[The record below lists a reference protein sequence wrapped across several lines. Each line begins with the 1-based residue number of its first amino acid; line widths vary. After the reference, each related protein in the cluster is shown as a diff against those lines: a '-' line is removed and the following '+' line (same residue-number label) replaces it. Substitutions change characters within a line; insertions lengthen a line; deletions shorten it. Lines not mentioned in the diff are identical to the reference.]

1 MIYLCVI
8 LDLYSR
14 KVVGWS
20 ISNSN
25 DSKLVCT
32 ALSKAIECRNPPK
45 GLVFHSDRGSNYC
58 SYETRKYLLSNKI
71 RRSNSRKGNC
81 WDNAVAESFFG
92 SLKREMEFN
101 YFYKIQE
108 AEELLFDHIEVYYN
122 RQRSHS
128 SLDFVSPVQF
138 EVNAA

>member
-58 SYETRKYLLSNKI
+58 SYETRRYLLNNKL
-71 RRSNSRKGNC
+71 RRSIVEREIVGTTQLPSP
-81 WDNAVAESFFG
+81 
-92 SLKREMEFN
+92 SLV
-101 YFYKIQE
+101 
-108 AEELLFDHIEVYYN
+108 L
-122 RQRSHS
+122 
-128 SLDFVSPVQF
+128 
-138 EVNAA
+138 

>member
-1 MIYLCVI
+1 M
-8 LDLYSR
+8 
-14 KVVGWS
+14 GWS

-45 GLVFHSDRGSNYC
+45 GLVFSIRIRGSNYC

-92 SLKREMEFN
+92 STEKEKWNIN

-122 RQRSHS
+122 RHRSHS

>member
-1 MIYLCVI
+1 MVQY
-8 LDLYSR
+8 
-14 KVVGWS
+14 
-20 ISNSN
+20 
-25 DSKLVCT
+25 
-32 ALSKAIECRNPPK
+32 
-45 GLVFHSDRGSNYC
+45 GSGASEY
-58 SYETRKYLLSNKI
+58 KI
-71 RRSNSRKGNC
+71 FLFFSTLRRTH
-81 WDNAVAESFFG
+81 V
-92 SLKREMEFN
+92 N

>member
-1 MIYLCVI
+1 M
-8 LDLYSR
+8 
-14 KVVGWS
+14 GWS

-92 SLKREMEFN
+92 SLEREMEYN

-122 RQRSHS
+122 RHRSHS

>member
-1 MIYLCVI
+1 

-58 SYETRKYLLSNKI
+58 SYETRNIYSVI
-71 RRSNSRKGNC
+71 NSEG
-81 WDNAVAESFFG
+81 VIVE
-92 SLKREMEFN
+92 RE
-101 YFYKIQE
+101 IVGTTQ
-108 AEELLFDHIEVYYN
+108 
-122 RQRSHS
+122 
-128 SLDFVSPVQF
+128 
-138 EVNAA
+138 